1 MWDSSAMPLKKI
13 TLSSSVKIVFVSVF
27 GGDMTCSLTILVT

>member
-1 MWDSSAMPLKKI
+1 MWDSSAIPLNK
-13 TLSSSVKIVFVSVF
+13 TSLSSKVKVVSVSVF